1 MQKTNYTLEEKVK
14 PLPKDLQI
22 DSQPDSVDKDKFRVS
37 VTGLELDKSYAF
49 QFQYVFADGST
60 SQWSPGYVLLT
71 PTETVPGAPTATV
84 TGGAGFIKI
93 DLPTFPTNATRVDV
107 RIAGG
112 IFGDGTKV
120 ADSFSA
126 AGTKTIVAPGGA
138 SPGFEYVVSLL
149 TVTPTKINGDP
160 SPPVTVFVTTTEES
174 IEAPTLPSGL
184 TVGTEPFGVS
194 VGWAGTYATEGFDGF
209 KSIDIHVR
217 ASDVGTTATTGFSA
231 TTLVANLTVDEVANK
246 QNIGLDNLRQALG
259 LTTNQDVYTATPFFY
274 FIARNDNDELYSVS
288 GTPTYTRINST
299 AIVPTKANLVDL
311 ENGIISIENLVAG
324 NGRFTSWLRAGGSY
338 NDGVFGGGTRIEL
351 SAVNDFPDPT
361 NALYTIA
368 KGLTA
373 YNSGNTKIFDL
384 DLDAGTLAIEGGG
397 KFTGSLEIGSSNSN
411 SIFKAQP
418 TTGIWLG
425 HADYVDAPFR
435 VSTTGI
441 LRAQSGTIGGWNIT
455 GSVLE
460 SSDTLTTKISLNP
473 ATPKIALL
481 NAGVE
486 KITIDPVEGIV
497 GPTINIGTVEA
508 PNNVVSFKIT
518 PGGNAQ
524 LAGTIYAD
532 SGHIGGVGGWTITSK
547 TISGGPS
554 GPSTVGLQV
563 ASTVGDISIWAGTDS
578 PQKRTGLTTQNLG
591 SPFYVLNTGFL
602 KSTYGEIGGWTID
615 SNDIYAG
622 TGENRAAMSV
632 RTTEEFYAFWAG
644 SSAASTST
652 PFSVTNKG
660 NLRATNA
667 YIRGEVLASSGG
679 FGVMNSEGT
688 AVQTGWTINA
698 TAGNIESTGF
708 SAGTTKVVLE
718 GSTGSIM
725 GGNFYIGSTKTG
737 DKILSDGTIRLGN
750 NAMAYNPSTNVF
762 EINPQGKSFANFKI
776 RLNVTSNEDNNFS
789 DTTVVQDEDGY
800 LTTGRALQYGGAFY
814 PTDNGPT
821 ASATVNTTGINWN
834 YSGGAEDW
842 KEYIRNKDFV
852 TGDLWFST
860 KA

>member
-49 QFQYVFADGST
+49 QFQYVFENGSI
-60 SQWSPGYVLLT
+60 SQWSPGYVVLT
-71 PTETVPGAPTATV
+71 PTESVPGAPTATI
-84 TGGAGFIKI
+84 TGGVGLIKI

-138 SPGFEYVVSLL
+138 APGFEYTVSLL

-160 SPPVTVFVTTTEES
+160 SPAVTVFVTTAAES

-184 TVGTEPFGVS
+184 TIGTEPFGVS
-194 VGWAGTYATEGFDGF
+194 VGWAGTYAVENFDGF

-217 ASDVGTTATTGFSA
+217 NSDVGATATTGFSA
-231 TTLVANLTVDEVANK
+231 TTLVANLTVDAVSNK
-246 QNIGLDNLRQALG
+246 QNIGLDNLRVALG
-259 LTTNQDVYTATPFFY
+259 LAANKDVYTATPFFY
-274 FIARNDNDELYSVS
+274 FIARNKSDALYSVS

-338 NDGVFGGGTRIEL
+338 TAGVFGGGTRIEL

-384 DLDAGTLAIEGGG
+384 DLDAGTLAIEGSG
-397 KFTGSLEIGSSNSN
+397 KFTGSLEIGSSNT
-411 SIFKAQP
+411 IFKAQP

-460 SSDTLTTKISLNP
+460 SSNTLTTKISLNP

-518 PGGNAQ
+518 PSGTAQ

-532 SGHIGGVGGWTITSK
+532 AGHIGGVGGWTITSK
-547 TISGGPS
+547 RLSGGPS

-563 ASTVGDISIWAGTDS
+563 ASTVGDISIWAGSNT
-578 PQKRTGLTTQNLG
+578 PQFRTANFAFPRSVTYTVAQQTADGIG
-591 SPFYVLNTGFL
+591 SPFYVTNTGYL
-602 KSTYGEIGGWTID
+602 KATYGEIGGWTVD

-622 TGENRAAMSV
+622 QGSNRAAMSV
-632 RTTEEFYAFWAG
+632 RYDPANPTNENFEFYAFWAG
-644 SSAASTST
+644 AASASTST

-660 NLRATNA
+660 VLRATDA
-667 YIRGEVLASSGG
+667 YIRGTVEAST
-679 FGVMNSEGT
+679 F
-688 AVQTGWTINA
+688 I
-698 TAGNIESTGF
+698 
-708 SAGTTKVVLE
+708 
-718 GSTGSIM
+718 GSS
-725 GGNFYIGSTKTG
+725 FYIGVNTSSV
-737 DKILSDGTIRLGN
+737 DKILSTGVFSLGGGRITGTS
-750 NAMAYNPSTNVF
+750 STLTINGG
-762 EINPQGKSFANFKI
+762 EIVVENIGTVESD
-776 RLNVTSNEDNNFS
+776 SNNFAG
-789 DTTVVQDEDGY
+789 DPTVTLNPTTQK
-800 LTTGRALQYGGAFY
+800 LTLGRRFIFNGTNSAIVNPTNFGTGG
-814 PTDNGPT
+814 N
-821 ASATVNTTGINWN
+821 ASGI
-834 YSGGAEDW
+834 G
-842 KEYIRNKDFV
+842 DFTPV
-852 TGDLWFST
+852 PAGSSPMKVKVGDILMVY
-860 KA
+860 